1 VIKRRHFLGLLTG
14 EIAALSL
21 RAATTTYQAG
31 IGSSSDP
38 YTATQRAI
46 AASGQFPA
54 AAIAGSTVVIKPN
67 LVEGRPASTGATT
80 DPQVVRAVVDQ
91 ALAAGA
97 FSIIVAEGGVGAS
110 PVPFSACG
118 YDFLSTYNPR
128 VQLMDLSGQP
138 YSSVPVPSGLALKSL
153 YLPNLILEPNVVLIS
168 VAKLK
173 THSDA
178 GITAS
183 MKNLFSLPV
192 PVEYSI
198 PGKVLK
204 RQDLHYRGIDQCIV
218 DVNVVA
224 GADFAVIDGIVGMEG
239 DGPLFGT
246 PVTMN
251 LVIAGLNQVAVDL
264 VALKVMKIEQ
274 STVPHLTYAALR
286 GLGPLDMSKV
296 AILGDS
302 YTPVAFTSAKPPPVI
317 WRPSVFPASFSPAS
331 KQTAFISYSV
341 PAACLTS
348 AAIIQD
354 NDKRPGI
361 TVVKTLQG
369 WTQTSAGV
377 KTLNWAGDTDA
388 GGTAAPGLYLAQV
401 MSTRKTGATINYA
414 TSWVTVTS

>member
-1 VIKRRHFLGLLTG
+1 MIKRRHFLGLLTG

-21 RAATTTYQAG
+21 RAATATYQAG

-80 DPQVVRAVVDQ
+80 DPQVVRAVVDL
-91 ALAAGA
+91 ALSAGA
-97 FSIIVAEGGVGAS
+97 FSIIIAEGGVGAN
-110 PVPFSACG
+110 PVPFSTCG
-118 YDFLSTYNPR
+118 YDFFSTYNPR

-138 YSSVPVPSGLALKSL
+138 YSSTPVPSGLALKSL
-153 YLPNLILEPNVVLIS
+153 YVPNLILEPNVVLIS

-192 PVEYSI
+192 PVEYSV
-198 PGKVLK
+198 PGKALK

-239 DGPLFGT
+239 DGPLFGK

-264 VALKVMKIEQ
+264 VALKVMEIQ
-274 STVPHLTYAALR
+274 PSTVPHLTYAAMH
-286 GLGPLDMSKV
+286 GLGPLDV
-296 AILGDS
+296 AAVTILGDP
-302 YTPVAFTSAKPPPVI
+302 YTPLAFTPAKTPPVI
-317 WRPSVFPASFSPAS
+317 WRPMVLPASFSPPLH
-331 KQTAFISYSV
+331 QTTSIAYSV

-354 NDKRPGI
+354 NDQSPGI
-361 TVVKTLQG
+361 TVVKTLRG
-369 WTQTSAGV
+369 WTKTAAGV
-377 KTLNWAGDTDA
+377 TTLTWAGDTDA

-401 MSTRKTGATINYA
+401 MSTPKTGATINYA
-414 TSWVTVTS
+414 TSWVTVKA